1 MNTYILTSWG
11 EPDSYNLCDNIE
23 IGDAIMHRMINDVGP
38 NKTWIVVDKIM
49 YESFYHLIYLGDDGA
64 FTTYDYQLGT

>member
-11 EPDSYNLCDNIE
+11 EPDSYNLE

-38 NKTWIVVDKIM
+38 NKTWIVDKIM
-49 YESFYHLIYLGDDGA
+49 YESFYRLIYLGDDGA
-64 FTTYDYQLGT
+64 FTTYDYQLGI